1 MKATQIPAH
10 EKAFRTTGSA
20 HGRPY
25 VLTPAKAEIPGTSES
40 FEVVAC
46 TRKDG
51 VDSYFFKQEL
61 PKKRIVVHYTEGF
74 LQGDIATLTTRDLHV
89 SVPFV
94 VARDGT
100 IYRLFSSKQWSFHL
114 GKGAVGGNEPMSKSS
129 VAIELSNVG
138 HLKQDGNN
146 LREPSG
152 SVYCSLDE
160 TQFYTKLAQP
170 YRGSTFYATFTDA
183 QYESLIKLLRYL
195 TALFDIPK
203 KFLDEPQRYQT
214 IESVATFA
222 GITTHVNYRATGK
235 RDIGPAFDWARVIAG
250 VSTVEIAGIEI
261 PGAAPV
267 G

>member
-10 EKAFRTTGSA
+10 EKAFRTTGNA
-20 HGRPY
+20 GGRPY
-25 VLTPAKAEIPGTSES
+25 VLTPAEVEIPGTTET

-51 VDSYFFKQEL
+51 VDSYFFKQEQV
-61 PKKRIVVHYTEGF
+61 KKRIVVHYTEGF
-74 LQGDIATLTTRDLHV
+74 LQGDIATLSSKDLHV

-114 GKGAVGGNEPMSKSS
+114 GKGAAGGNEPMSKSS

-138 HLKQDGNN
+138 HLVQDGNN

-152 SVYCSLDE
+152 TVYCSLDE
-160 TQFYTKLAQP
+160 KQFYKKLAQP
-170 YRGSTFYATFTDA
+170 YRGFSFYATFTDE
-183 QYESLIKLLRYL
+183 QYQSLITLLRYL
-195 TALFDIPK
+195 SATFDIPK
-203 KFLDEPQRYQT
+203 QFIDEPRRFET
-214 IESVATFA
+214 IDNIAAFA
-222 GITTHVNYRATGK
+222 GITTHVNYRKTGK

-250 VSTVEIAGIEI
+250 VSTIPVTGIVT
-261 PGAAPV
+261 PGGAPV